1 MAVSLSDIDKR
12 YEDGTNVLHG
22 LSLEILEGEFFT
34 LLGPSGCGKTTLL
47 RLIAG
52 LEELTD
58 GSIWIRG
65 RNVTRVDPGDRDIAM
80 VFQSYALYP
89 HMTVFDN
96 LTLNLRAR
104 GVSKGDARALAIET
118 ARLLG
123 IEPLLGKKPGKLS
136 GGERQRVALGRAIIR
151 KPTVFLLDEP
161 LSNLDLK
168 LREQM
173 RTELKRLHERLR
185 ITTIYVTHDQ
195 SEALTLSDRLAVLK
209 DGVIQQ
215 VGSPTEVYDHPGN
228 LFVAEFIG
236 SPSINLLKGRLE
248 QGEVDVAGRRL
259 PVTGSRSEGDVVL
272 GIRPEDILVG
282 VPDSGVL
289 NATVDLV
296 EPNGS
301 LAYVF
306 LTPQMRDAVPN
317 NREHLIATVDVHR
330 AALKGD
336 RVGLSVRESRV
347 SVFDAANG
355 TLMTSVRVSLARG
368 IDERPRTSEPWGR
381 PAAEL

>member
-12 YEDGTNVLHG
+12 YEDGTNVLQG

-58 GSIWIRG
+58 GSIWIKG

-104 GVSKGDARALAIET
+104 GVSKSDARALAIET

-209 DGVIQQ
+209 DG
-215 VGSPTEVYDHPGN
+215 
-228 LFVAEFIG
+228 
-236 SPSINLLKGRLE
+236 
-248 QGEVDVAGRRL
+248 
-259 PVTGSRSEGDVVL
+259 
-272 GIRPEDILVG
+272 
-282 VPDSGVL
+282 
-289 NATVDLV
+289 
-296 EPNGS
+296 
-301 LAYVF
+301 
-306 LTPQMRDAVPN
+306 
-317 NREHLIATVDVHR
+317 
-330 AALKGD
+330 
-336 RVGLSVRESRV
+336 
-347 SVFDAANG
+347 
-355 TLMTSVRVSLARG
+355 
-368 IDERPRTSEPWGR
+368 
-381 PAAEL
+381 

>member
-1 MAVSLSDIDKR
+1 MAVSLNDLNKR
-12 YEDGTNVLHG
+12 YEDGTEVLDG
-22 LSLEILEGEFFT
+22 LSLDIREGEFFT

-52 LEELTD
+52 LEELTS
-58 GSIWIRG
+58 GSIWING

-89 HMTVFDN
+89 HMTVFNN

-104 GVSKGDARALAIET
+104 GVRKSEARGLAIDT

-195 SEALTLSDRLAVLK
+195 SEALTLSDRLAILK
-209 DGVIQQ
+209 GGVIQQ
-215 VGSPTEVYDHPGN
+215 VGAPTEVYDHPAN

-236 SPSINLLKGRLE
+236 SPSINLLRGRFNGDGVE
-248 QGEVDVAGRRL
+248 VAGRRL
-259 PVTGSRSEGDVVL
+259 PVKGSRSDGDVIV

-282 VPDSGVL
+282 PPDGGVL

-301 LAYVF
+301 LAYMF
-306 LTPQMRDAVPN
+306 LTPQMKDAVPSD
-317 NREHLIATVDVHR
+317 REHLIATVDVHR
-330 AALKGD
+330 AAHKGD
-336 RVGLSVRESRV
+336 RVGLNVREGRICL
-347 SVFDAANG
+347 FDAATGISLGSNG
-355 TLMTSVRVSLARG
+355 SG
-368 IDERPRTSEPWGR
+368 GR
-381 PAAEL
+381 PPEPLGGRGREG